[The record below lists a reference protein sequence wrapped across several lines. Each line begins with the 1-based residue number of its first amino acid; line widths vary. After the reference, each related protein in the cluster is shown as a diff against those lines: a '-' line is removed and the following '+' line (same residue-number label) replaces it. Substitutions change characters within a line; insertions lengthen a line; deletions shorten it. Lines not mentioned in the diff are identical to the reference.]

1 MQMLMWVR
9 KASPLVGRKPK
20 PLGCRKGESR
30 SLVWNSRWK
39 GRREAPGHWTLSSVY
54 WGTSVLGTLLTSG
67 ATGTNPKDASPS
79 RPFWN
84 EMGNKSIH

>member
-9 KASPLVGRKPK
+9 KASPVVGRKPK

-39 GRREAPGHWTLSSVY
+39 GRREAPGHWTVSSVY

-67 ATGTNPKDASPS
+67 ATGSKRCFTFQA
-79 RPFWN
+79 FL
-84 EMGNKSIH
+84 E